1 MGSSFERETT
11 VFCPKARVTSTAYE
25 TRNGYPTLALK
36 APQPTLKELAELI
49 LHHLAQNPEQLAD
62 FMGQTGLSPDALRG
76 SVGSSS
82 LARGLL
88 DYLVHNESLLLA
100 FCAGNALQPDTVMR
114 VWAKLNPD
122 G

>member
-1 MGSSFERETT
+1 M
-11 VFCPKARVTSTAYE
+11 FCPKARVTSTAYE
-25 TRNGYPTLALK
+25 TSNGRSRLPLK
-36 APQPTLKELAELI
+36 APQPTLKDLAELS

-76 SVGSSS
+76 AVGSSN
-82 LARGLL
+82 LAMGLL
-88 DYLVHNESLLLA
+88 DYVVHNEALLLA
-100 FCAGNALQPDTVMR
+100 ICAESRLQPDTVTR